1 LKARRWVVE
10 LSKGTVTFTFECAAL
25 GSKKQIRVL
34 VVDDHPIMRDGLR
47 ATIEREED
55 MQVAGEAVDGA
66 QAIEIFQTLKPDV
79 TLLDLQMPHV
89 DGLQALTAIRKLQSD
104 ASIVVFTIYPG
115 DARVT
120 QALTLGATSYLLKS
134 ARKEEIVAAIRAAA
148 QGQQVIAPEISDEL
162 TAHQGMAVL
171 TVRELSLLR
180 LVKEGMSNRLI
191 AESLFLSED
200 TVKTYMK
207 NILLKLGASDRTHAV
222 TIAQRR
228 GFIDS

>member
-1 LKARRWVVE
+1 M
-10 LSKGTVTFTFECAAL
+10 
-25 GSKKQIRVL
+25 
-34 VVDDHPIMRDGLR
+34 MRDGLR
-47 ATIEREED
+47 ATIELETD

-66 QAIEIFQTLKPDV
+66 QAIELFEALRPDV

-89 DGLQALTAIRKLQSD
+89 DGLQALTAIRKLKPD

-134 ARKEEIVAAIRAAA
+134 ARKDEIVAAIRAAA
-148 QGQQVIAPEISDEL
+148 HGQQVIAAEISDEL
-162 TAHQGMAVL
+162 AANQGRAVL

>member
-1 LKARRWVVE
+1 MCPSSGVALA
-10 LSKGTVTFTFECAAL
+10 SK
-25 GSKKQIRVL
+25 QPIRVL
-34 VVDDHPIMRDGLR
+34 IVDDHPIMRDGLR
-47 ATIEREED
+47 ASIEREDD
-55 MQVAGEAVDGA
+55 MVVAGEAVDGA
-66 QAIEIFQTLKPDV
+66 QAIELFQALKPDV

-89 DGLQALTAIRKLQSD
+89 DGLQALIAIRKLQRD
-104 ASIVVFTIYPG
+104 ASVVVFTIYPG

-134 ARKEEIVAAIRAAA
+134 ARKEELAAAIRAAA
-148 QGQQVIAPEISDEL
+148 QGQQVIAPEVNDDL

-228 GFIDS
+228 GFIDP